1 MIEVSLWDN
10 EEIPL
15 GCPAQEEEE
24 SDKEHYPK
32 FCMKEEGDESEPV
45 HFYVDCSC
53 HGISSKSMIYEVEE
67 PEQEGTTASSIHNN
81 DDGLREFI
89 FSIAPKLGYTEHTVP
104 HITVNGVPVHEEF
117 PEIVFYEA

>member
-1 MIEVSLWDN
+1 MIEVALYNND
-10 EEIPL
+10 EIPL

-32 FCMKEEGDESEPV
+32 FCMEEGNEGEDV

-53 HGISSKSMIYEVEE
+53 HHISSTSMIYEVEE

-81 DDGLREFI
+81 KDGLREFI
-89 FSIAPKLGYTEHTVP
+89 FSIGPKLGYTEHTVP
-104 HITVNGVPVHEEF
+104 HITVNGVPVYKEF
-117 PEIVFYEA
+117 PEIVFYEG